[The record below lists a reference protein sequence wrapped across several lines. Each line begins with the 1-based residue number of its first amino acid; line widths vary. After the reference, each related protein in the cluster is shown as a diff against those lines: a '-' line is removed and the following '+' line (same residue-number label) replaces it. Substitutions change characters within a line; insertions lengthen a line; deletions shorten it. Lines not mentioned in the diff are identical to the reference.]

1 MGEWK
6 KVLISSFL
14 QSRSE
19 SYDPSDLK
27 IKNLRRLEKI
37 DFDGNIHFSDKP
49 TRTKMIIIQ
58 PGDLVISGINVAKG
72 AIAVY
77 EGLEP
82 ITATIHYSSYK
93 FDPDKIDIQY
103 FKRFLKSVSFLKA
116 IKEQVRG
123 GIKTEIK
130 AKDFLPIQINLPN
143 IDLQRKINLYFDSFE
158 HELRDLNQEIKNQSD
173 YISFLRKTI
182 LQEAIEG
189 KLTADWRKQNPV
201 RKGDPNTD
209 AAALLD
215 KIKLEKEKMIAE
227 GKIKRE
233 KPLEPIKPEEI
244 PFELPEG
251 WVWCR
256 LGDISLSIVYGTS
269 QKCSYDETQNSKVL
283 RIPNISKGYIETTDI
298 KYANLNDKERQ
309 ELSLIHG
316 DVLVI
321 RSNGSPEIVGTMV
334 FVTEEFYGFCFAGYL
349 IRFRFCLPIIG
360 EYISI
365 ISKAR
370 QIRNQIENPLRTTVG
385 INNVNSQEL
394 SNLIIPLPPISE
406 QQAIVNQVNKLVFI
420 VDELE
425 EQVNVCKRQ
434 VGELIQVVLKEAFE
448 GKA

>member
-256 LGDISLSIVYGTS
+256 LGEIAQHSLGKMLDKAKNRGEY
-269 QKCSYDETQNSKVL
+269 KKYL
-283 RIPNISKGYIETTDI
+283 R
-298 KYANLNDKERQ
+298 NLNVRWFEFDLSDMLEMRFREEEREQ
-309 ELSLIHG
+309 YTAIKG
-316 DVLVI
+316 DVLVCEGGYPGRAAI
-321 RSNGSPEIVGTMV
+321 WMDNEPIYFQKAIHRVRFYLKELNKWFLYFLFLSDINRDIEKYFSGSGIQHFTGKE
-334 FVTEEFYGFCFAGYL
+334 L
-349 IRFRFCLPIIG
+349 HRFLM
-360 EYISI
+360 
-365 ISKAR
+365 
-370 QIRNQIENPLRTTVG
+370 
-385 INNVNSQEL
+385 
-394 SNLIIPLPPISE
+394 PLPPIAE
-406 QQAIVNQVNKLVFI
+406 QRFIVAQIDRLFVM

-425 EQVNVCKRQ
+425 QQVKDRQ
-434 VGELIQVVLKEAFE
+434 GQAEDLMQAVLREAFE
-448 GKA
+448 GSKDDILICY